1 MSNDKKKKR
10 EFALGDFLK
19 IKPFLVKYKAK
30 FIMAVSLGVIGSIL
44 NVFVPKYIQK
54 LSGIIEAG
62 INGNIDFEKIRF
74 YGISG
79 VAVILAGAILSYL
92 NSAIMSSAS
101 LLTIKDIRTALNEKM
116 DKVSISFYDAV
127 NTGDIL
133 SRVTSDV
140 DTVSKAISGCIGS
153 MTSDIAMIVGSSI
166 MMFITNWTLAVSVI
180 VTTLLGM
187 RVNTLLSKKVKEKSR
202 AQRKI
207 LGAINGSIN
216 EVLTGHMVVKAFNCE
231 DEILENFKMENDKL
245 TEATWK
251 SVFFSK
257 MMGPVMVLVS
267 NMSYVIICVIGLFLL
282 RENLADVGV
291 IAAFIVYVKMFSKPL
306 SSLFQTL
313 GTVQPSM
320 ASIERITQ
328 FLELQEIADNGNTSV
343 KDVKGKVEFEHVRFG
358 YLKDQTII
366 KDFSTVVEPGK
377 KVAIVGPTGAGKS
390 TIVNLLMRFY
400 EINGGSIRIDGVP
413 LNEIPRDNLHNILGM
428 VLQET
433 WCFEGTLRENIVYS
447 TEGVSE
453 ERVNEV
459 VDKVGL
465 RFMVDAFPDGLDTV
479 ISDSSSVS
487 AGQKQLITIARAM
500 IKNAPILILDEATSS
515 VDTRTEEYIQKSID
529 ELCIGRTSFVIAHRL
544 STIRNADII
553 FVLKDGDIIETG
565 NHDELLAKGG
575 FYSELYNS
583 QFDS

>member
-1 MSNDKKKKR
+1 MSNDKKKKN

-19 IKPFLVKYKAK
+19 IKPFLIKYKTRL
-30 FIMAVSLGVIGSIL
+30 ILAVSLGIVGSIL

-54 LSGIIEAG
+54 LSDIIQAG
-62 INGNIDFEKIRF
+62 INGNIDFDMIKF

-79 VAVILAGAILSYL
+79 AVVILVGAILNYL

-101 LLTIKDIRTALNEKM
+101 LLTIKDIRTALNKKM

-153 MTSDIAMIVGSSI
+153 MSSDIVMIVGSSV
-166 MMFITNWTLAVSVI
+166 MMFITNWILAISVI

-187 RVNTLLSKKVKEKSR
+187 RVNTLLTKKVKEKSR

-207 LGAINGSIN
+207 LGTINGSIN
-216 EVLTGHMVVKAFNCE
+216 EVLTGHMIVKSFNCE
-231 DEILENFKMENDKL
+231 DEILENFKIENDKL
-245 TEATWK
+245 TDATWK

-257 MMGPVMVLVS
+257 IMGPVMVLVS

-343 KDVKGKVEFEHVRFG
+343 KDVKGKVEFEHVKFG

-413 LNEIPRDNLHNILGM
+413 LNEIPRENLHNILGM